1 MTRYVTVGLSML
13 AGAALGG
20 IAVQIASAQAKPP
33 AYVIAEV
40 SITDQDRYMKEFLP
54 ARAKAIAE
62 SGGRYIVRGGNAIS
76 VRGAP
81 PAGRVIVVQY
91 DSFDKARAFIESAA
105 FKDSQALGDK
115 YANIRIFAVEGVAP

>member
-1 MTRYVTVGLSML
+1 ML